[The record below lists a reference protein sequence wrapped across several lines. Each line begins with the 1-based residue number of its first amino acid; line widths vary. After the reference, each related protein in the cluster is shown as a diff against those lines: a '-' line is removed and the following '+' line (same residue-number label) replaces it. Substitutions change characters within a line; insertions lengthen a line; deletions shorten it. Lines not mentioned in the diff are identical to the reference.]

1 MCFIFGVKDFKDF
14 KDLFIDAH
22 QNKKTNIHLNYHAS
36 SPKVARRHWGQKNN
50 YDKEEGACREI
61 RLRDFMIKLYNLVK

>member
-1 MCFIFGVKDFKDF
+1 M
-14 KDLFIDAH
+14 H
-22 QNKKTNIHLNYHAS
+22 QALKLPGGIGGKRTI
-36 SPKVARRHWGQKNN
+36 